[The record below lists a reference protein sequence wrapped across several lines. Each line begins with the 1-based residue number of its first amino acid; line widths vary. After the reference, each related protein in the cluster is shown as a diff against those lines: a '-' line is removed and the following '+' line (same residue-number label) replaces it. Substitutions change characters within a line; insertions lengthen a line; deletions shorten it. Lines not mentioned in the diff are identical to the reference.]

1 MEKIVMEYVSFGRT
15 NLNVSVMGLGCGGPS
30 RIGQSTGSDEAES
43 VRIIRTALDAGVNFL
58 DTAEAYN
65 TEAIVGNALQG
76 IDRDKVVIST
86 KKSYRKEI
94 SPQLVREGVEASLRK
109 LQTDYID
116 IYSLHG
122 VYAEHYPMLRDE
134 ILPTFFDLRAEGKI
148 RFIGVTEMFND
159 DKTHQMMIDSLPDDL
174 WDVAMI
180 GFNILNQTARD
191 TIFAKTIAQNV
202 AVQIM
207 FAVRRAL
214 SQPDKLRASVQ
225 TLIELGQLDAAEIDL
240 ENPLDF
246 VLAESD
252 ATSIVDAA
260 YRFCRYE
267 PGVHVVLSGTG
278 NPAHLQANIDS
289 LCRPPLPEAV
299 VAKLRYI
306 FRNASAVTGQ

>member
-1 MEKIVMEYVSFGRT
+1 MDYVTFGRT
-15 NLNVSVMGLGCGGPS
+15 GLNVSIMGLGCGGPS

-43 VRIIRTALDAGVNFL
+43 VKIIRNALDAGINFL

-65 TEAIVGNALQG
+65 TEEIVGKALQG
-76 IDRDKVVIST
+76 VARDQIVLST
-86 KKSYRKEI
+86 KKSYRKAI
-94 SPQLVREGVEASLRK
+94 SPQLVREGVEASLQR

-122 VYAEHYPMLRDE
+122 VYPQDYPMLRDE
-134 ILPTFFDLRAEGKI
+134 ILPTFRDLRDEGKI

-159 DKTHQMMIDSLPDDL
+159 DKTHEMLIDSLPDDV

-180 GFNILNQTARD
+180 GFNILNQTAREKVFPA
-191 TIFAKTIAQNV
+191 TIERDV

-214 SQPDKLRASVQ
+214 SQPDKLRESVK
-225 TLIELGQLDAAEIDL
+225 TLIDAGQLEPEDVDL
-240 ENPLDF
+240 SNLLGF
-246 VLAESD
+246 VLKESD

-278 NPAHLQANIDS
+278 NPAHLQSNIDS
-289 LCRPPLPEAV
+289 LCKPPLPEGV
-299 VAKLRYI
+299 VAKLRHI
-306 FRNASAVTGQ
+306 FRNASEVTGQ

>member
-1 MEKIVMEYVSFGRT
+1 MDYITFGRT

-43 VRIIRTALDAGVNFL
+43 VRIIRSAIDAGVNFL
-58 DTAEAYN
+58 DTAEAYK
-65 TEAIVGNALQG
+65 TEGIVGKALQG
-76 IDRDKVVIST
+76 LARDKIVIST
-86 KKSYRKEI
+86 KKSYRDAI
-94 SPQLVREGVEASLRK
+94 SPQLVREGVEASLQR

-122 VYAEHYPMLRDE
+122 VYPHDYPMLRDE
-134 ILPTFFDLRAEGKI
+134 ILPTFRDLRDEGKI

-159 DKTHQMMIDSLPDDL
+159 DKTHQMLVDSLPDDV

-191 TIFAKTIAQNV
+191 AVFAKTIEQNV

-214 SQPDKLRASVQ
+214 SQPDKLRESIQ
-225 TLIELGQLDAAEIDL
+225 TLIDAGQLEPEDVDMSNL
-240 ENPLDF
+240 LGF
-246 VLAESD
+246 VLKQSD

-289 LCRPPLPEAV
+289 LCKPPLPDEV
-299 VAKLRYI
+299 VAKLRHI
-306 FRNASAVTGQ
+306 FRNASEVTGQ

>member
-1 MEKIVMEYVSFGRT
+1 MDYVTFGRT
-15 NLNVSVMGLGCGGPS
+15 GLNVSVMGLGCGGPS
-30 RIGQSTGSDEAES
+30 RIGQSTDRSEAES
-43 VRIIRTALDAGVNFL
+43 VAIIRTALDAGVNFL

-65 TEAIVGNALQG
+65 TEMLVGQALHG
-76 IDRDKVVIST
+76 VDRDKIVIST

-94 SPQLVREGVEASLRK
+94 SPALVREGVETSLRQ

-116 IYSLHG
+116 IYNLHG
-122 VYAEHYPMLRDE
+122 VNPEHYPMLRDE
-134 ILPTFFDLRAEGKI
+134 ILPTFFALRDEGKI
-148 RFIGVTEMFND
+148 RFIGVSEMFNE
-159 DKTHQMMIDSLPDDL
+159 DKTHQMLVDSLPDDV

-180 GFNILNQTARD
+180 GFNILNQSARWR
-191 TIFAKTIAQNV
+191 IFPKLIEQNV

-214 SQPDKLRASVQ
+214 SQPDKLRVAIQ
-225 TLIELGQLDAAEIDL
+225 ELIDADQLDPAEIDL
-240 ENPLDF
+240 ANPLNF
-246 VLAESD
+246 VLEESD
-252 ATSIVDAA
+252 ATDIVDAA

-299 VAKLRYI
+299 VQKLRHI
-306 FRNASAVTGQ
+306 FRKADAVTGQ

>member
-1 MEKIVMEYVSFGRT
+1 MDYITFGRT
-15 NLNVSVMGLGCGGPS
+15 GLNVSVMGLGCGGPS
-30 RIGQSTGSDEAES
+30 RIGQSTDKSDAES
-43 VRIIRTALDAGVNFL
+43 VAIIRTALDAGVNFL

-65 TEAIVGNALQG
+65 TETLVGRAIQN
-76 IDRDKVVIST
+76 IDRSNVVIST

-94 SPQLVREGVEASLRK
+94 SPQLVREGVETSLHN

-116 IYSLHG
+116 IYNLHG
-122 VYAEHYPMLRDE
+122 VNPEHYPMLRDE
-134 ILPTFFDLRAEGKI
+134 ILPTFFDLRDEGKI
-148 RFIGVTEMFND
+148 RFIGVSEMFNE
-159 DKTHQMMIDSLPDDL
+159 DKNHQMMVDSLPDDV

-180 GFNILNQTARD
+180 GFNMLHQTAREHV
-191 TIFAKTIAQNV
+191 FPKTIEQNV
-202 AVQIM
+202 AIQIM

-214 SQPDKLRASVQ
+214 SQPDKLREAMQQLVDAGQVDPS
-225 TLIELGQLDAAEIDL
+225 EFNANDPLG
-240 ENPLDF
+240 F

-278 NPAHLQANIDS
+278 NPDHLQANIDS
-289 LCRPPLPEAV
+289 LCKPPLPDAV
-299 VAKLRYI
+299 VAKLRHI

>member
-1 MEKIVMEYVSFGRT
+1 MDYTTFGRT

-43 VRIIRTALDAGVNFL
+43 VRIIRTAIDAGVNFL
-58 DTAEAYN
+58 DTAEAYK
-65 TEAIVGNALQG
+65 TEGIVGKALQG
-76 IDRDKVVIST
+76 LDRDKIVIST
-86 KKSYRKEI
+86 KKSYRAAI
-94 SPQLVREGVEASLRK
+94 SPQLVREGVEASLQR

-122 VYAEHYPMLRDE
+122 VYPQDYPMLRDE
-134 ILPTFFDLRAEGKI
+134 ILPTFHDLRAEGKI
-148 RFIGVTEMFND
+148 RFIGVTEMFNE
-159 DKTHQMMIDSLPDDL
+159 DKTHGMMVNSLPDDP

-180 GFNILNQTARD
+180 GFNLLNQTAR
-191 TIFAKTIAQNV
+191 AKVFPGTIARNV

-214 SQPDKLRASVQ
+214 SQPDKLRESIQ
-225 TLIELGQLDAAEIDL
+225 TLIDAGQVDQAEVDLDDPLG
-240 ENPLDF
+240 F
-246 VLAESD
+246 VLEESD

-278 NPAHLQANIDS
+278 NPAHLQSNIDS
-289 LCRPPLPEAV
+289 LCKPPLPDPV
-299 VAKLRYI
+299 VAKLRHI
-306 FRNASAVTGQ
+306 FRNASEVTGQ